1 MTDRTVNDKNREPL
15 AALVGSLPAL
25 VSNLVKAEI
34 DQVKTKA
41 AHLGSYAGKGAVFV
55 ALALIFLFFA
65 IGTLVAVVIL
75 ALSLVM
81 PAWLSALIVFILFLL
96 IAVVLVLIGV
106 SYFKKMNADPN
117 PIESVKK
124 DIRAVKGEGEYDRY

>member
-15 AALVGSLPAL
+15 AALVGSVPAL
-25 VSNLVKAEI
+25 VSNLIKAEI

-55 ALALIFLFFA
+55 VLALIFLFFA
-65 IGTLVAVVIL
+65 IGTLVAVAIL
-75 ALSLVM
+75 ALSLVL
-81 PAWLSALIVFILFLL
+81 PAWLSALIVFVLFLL
-96 IAVVLVLIGV
+96 IAVVLALIGLRF
-106 SYFKKMNADPN
+106 FKKMNADPN
-117 PIESVKK
+117 PIESLKK

>member
-15 AALVGSLPAL
+15 AALIGSLPAL
-25 VSNLVKAEI
+25 VSNLIKAEI

-65 IGTLVAVVIL
+65 IGTLVAVAIL
-75 ALSLVM
+75 ALALVL
-81 PAWLSALIVFILFLL
+81 PAWLSALIVFVVFLL
-96 IAVVLVLIGV
+96 IAVVLALIGV
-106 SYFKKMNADPN
+106 SYFKKMSADPN

>member
-15 AALVGSLPAL
+15 GALVASLPAL
-25 VSNLVKAEI
+25 ISNLIKAEI

-65 IGTLVAVVIL
+65 VGTLVAVVIIALDLLLPLWL
-75 ALSLVM
+75 A
-81 PAWLSALIVFILFLL
+81 ALIVFVLFLL
-96 IAVVLVLIGV
+96 IAVVLAFIGL
-106 SYFKKMNADPN
+106 SFFKKMSADPN